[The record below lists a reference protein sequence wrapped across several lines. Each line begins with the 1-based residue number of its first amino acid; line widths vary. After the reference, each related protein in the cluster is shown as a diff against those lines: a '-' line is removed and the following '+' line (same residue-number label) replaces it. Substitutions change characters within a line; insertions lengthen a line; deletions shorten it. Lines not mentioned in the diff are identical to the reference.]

1 MGNRRGRGEGS
12 VSRRKDGRWM
22 ARVDLGWIAGRRKYK
37 TVYGKSRKDV
47 VSRLPK
53 LLQAAQQGT
62 VIVDERTTTGTYLD
76 RWLGHKQTRL
86 RPRTFTTYQ
95 LAAELHLV
103 PGIGKI
109 PLARLT
115 PQHVEEWFRAHQAA
129 GASAHTIQYARAV
142 LRAALNQAL
151 RWNLVSR
158 NVAALVEPPRH
169 VPREIQPLLPEQARA
184 LLRHV
189 EGHRLGAVVSLRRR
203 LDCGAARRSG
213 SSGLT

>member
-1 MGNRRGRGEGS
+1 MRRRGRGEGS
-12 VSRRKDGRWM
+12 IVQRRDGRWM

-37 TVYGKSRKDV
+37 AVYGKSRKDV
-47 VSRLPK
+47 ASRLPK

-62 VIVDERTTTGTYLD
+62 VMVDERTTTGNCLD

-86 RPRTFTTYQ
+86 RPRTFSTYQ
-95 LAAELHLV
+95 LAVELHLV

-115 PQHVEEWFRAHQAA
+115 PQHLEEWFQAHHAA

-142 LRAALNQAL
+142 LRAALNQAPAGTLSAGTWL
-151 RWNLVSR
+151 RSWSHPDTSHARFNHCCPSR
-158 NVAALVEPPRH
+158 LARCCATSKGTGSA
-169 VPREIQPLLPEQARA
+169 PLSPLQ
-184 LLRHV
+184 
-189 EGHRLGAVVSLRRR
+189 RR